1 MPSEAIDCVNAR
13 SHCLMRQK
21 LDTQINIYR
30 RKQKTVK
37 LVHIEVAGD
46 AVLIGITS
54 TLPRMLEAMVV
65 RVTGLR
71 P

>member
-1 MPSEAIDCVNAR
+1 MPSETIDCVNAR

-37 LVHIEVAGD
+37 LVRLEVAGD
-46 AVLIGITS
+46 AVLIGIT
-54 TLPRMLEAMVV
+54 
-65 RVTGLR
+65 RVFKRFQGCLKQWL
-71 P
+71 